1 MSPSQWLR
9 LDASCQLW
17 ASWGQTQACHL
28 PQDSLRVG
36 DFVHSSQA
44 LQAQEVHQWGS
55 SYVAFCVPAQV
66 SVASPLPHSPVYQRV
81 AHLPTFKRR
90 GHRLDLWLRGVST
103 HLLSLFKITSI
114 CSLLPKYWHCAIVQ
128 NAFTP

>member
-9 LDASCQLW
+9 LEASCQLW
-17 ASWGQTQACHL
+17 ASWGTQACHL

-36 DFVHSSQA
+36 DFLHSSQA
-44 LQAQEVHQWGS
+44 FQAQGVHQWGS
-55 SYVAFCVPAQV
+55 SYIVFQRRCH
-66 SVASPLPHSPVYQRV
+66 VASPLPHSPVYKRV
-81 AHLPTFKRR
+81 THLPTFKRR
-90 GHRLDLWLRGVST
+90 GHRLDLWLRGIST
-103 HLLSLFKITSI
+103 HLLSLFKIVSI